1 MNSNKMS
8 ANVVRGGKIRIEF
21 WSRIHQHFRITG
33 YNKLLAI
40 YFQDAIEYI
49 ETIQIKEKKYSYR

>member
-1 MNSNKMS
+1 MS